1 MSISYFC
8 NNCENEDN
16 FIVIQGVVHCDVCQS
31 NDIEIVTSLGDFA
44 EDVFYDDL
52 DNLFDIQQVGISSLK
67 AINIINKTS
76 NYPTA
81 RLLVHSFGIMII
93 NNRKLK
99 EPKT

>member
-52 DNLFDIQQVGISSLK
+52 DNLFDI
-67 AINIINKTS
+67 
-76 NYPTA
+76 
-81 RLLVHSFGIMII
+81 
-93 NNRKLK
+93 
-99 EPKT
+99 